1 MGLTVLME
9 VTVEED
15 GGFVLVVA
23 TWVGLEVDISGLVV
37 VEVGLA
43 VLLTATTGLIE
54 LL

>member
-1 MGLTVLME
+1 MGLPVLME

-37 VEVGLA
+37 VVGLA

>member
-1 MGLTVLME
+1 M
-9 VTVEED
+9 EED

-37 VEVGLA
+37 VVVGLA
-43 VLLTATTGLIE
+43 VLLTATIGLIE

>member
-1 MGLTVLME
+1 MGLPVLMD
-9 VTVEED
+9 VRVDED
-15 GGFVLVVA
+15 GGFVLVVV

-37 VEVGLA
+37 VGLA